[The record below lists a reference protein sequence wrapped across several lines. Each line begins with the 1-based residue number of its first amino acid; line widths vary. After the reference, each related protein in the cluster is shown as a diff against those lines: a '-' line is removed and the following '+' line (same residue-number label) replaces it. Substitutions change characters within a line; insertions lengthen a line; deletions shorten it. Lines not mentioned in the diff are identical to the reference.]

1 MKRKFVLFMLKL
13 ALIRL
18 LETVLM
24 CALTITVLYALTMLV
39 LKYFITA

>member
-18 LETVLM
+18 CETVVM
-24 CALTITVLYALTMLV
+24 CALTVSVLYALTMTI
-39 LKYFITA
+39 LKYLIAA